1 METPKQSQLAKAIIE
16 VMKAVN
22 GIEKNK
28 TVGEGN
34 MQYKGVAD
42 QDVKNVL
49 KVEMEKN
56 GLCILPLTVKPTT
69 HISRWEE
76 KNGTYIKQKQSVFTE
91 VETTYKLLH
100 VSGEFEI
107 LSGYGHGVDSQDK
120 SCGKATTYA
129 LKYLL
134 LYLFMVPTG
143 AIDDTD
149 NTHSENI
156 EKAPQTTKQES
167 DSRPWLSDQ
176 ALEKVIQRIKTGE
189 EGVYDKTVVAF
200 RISKEKMTKI
210 EEAINGK

>member
-34 MQYKGVAD
+34 MQYKGVGD
-42 QDVKNVL
+42 QDVKSVL
-49 KVEMEKN
+49 KVQMEKN

-76 KNGTYIKQKQSVFTE
+76 KNNNYVKQKQSVFTE

-143 AIDDTD
+143 AIDDAD
-149 NTHSENI
+149 NTHSEKI
-156 EKAPQTTKQES
+156 ETPATKK
-167 DSRPWLSDQ
+167 DTRPWLTEK
-176 ALEKVIQRIKTGE
+176 ALEKVIERIKTGE
-189 EGVYDKTVVAF
+189 DGVYDKTTAAF
-200 RISKEKMTKI
+200 QIKPEMLAKM
-210 EEAINGK
+210 EQAINGK